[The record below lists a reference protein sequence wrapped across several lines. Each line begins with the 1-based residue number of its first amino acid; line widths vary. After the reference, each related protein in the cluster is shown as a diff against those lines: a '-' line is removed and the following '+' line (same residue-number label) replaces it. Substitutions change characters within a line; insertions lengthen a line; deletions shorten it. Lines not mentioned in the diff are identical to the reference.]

1 MSANEKQSKKWSVN
15 RSFLYL
21 LFAILYLIP
30 IIIFYIDGFRDV
42 LHLFRRITG
51 LTAVV
56 SLFITIM
63 LTLLVKES
71 KKIFGVYFLRI
82 HHFFAVTGLVLI
94 SLHPVIMALD
104 FGTAKI
110 FIPDFSSGQTFFKNG
125 GPLALYLIYV
135 AVIAALFNKKITKS
149 WKYIH
154 GLMYPAFLLGT
165 VHGILKG
172 SDMKNPVLSFL
183 YAGLIVAVFIAFF
196 YKRYQNNKNLIK

>member
-15 RSFLYL
+15 SSLFYL

-30 IIIFYIDGFRDV
+30 ITIFFIDGFKDV
-42 LHLFRRITG
+42 LHFFRRITG

-82 HHFFAVTGLVLI
+82 HHFALLVYYLI
-94 SLHPVIMALD
+94 SLHPVFMALD
-104 FGTAKI
+104 FGTQI